1 MDVQQLEARRLAILD
16 EIRSIDSMRRG
27 SVNEQ
32 FFQIRRKGSEELTR
46 QGPYYVWTRS
56 QGGRTVSQR
65 LTSAEAIEQ
74 ARAEVAAY
82 RRFQTLCREYVEVAS
97 ELARLKR
104 TTEQEKKRS
113 KSGSS
118 KREK

>member
-32 FFQIRRKGSEELTR
+32 FFQIRHKGSKELTR
-46 QGPYYVWTRS
+46 QGPYYVWSRS
-56 QGGRTVSQR
+56 QGGKTVSQR
-65 LTSAEAIEQ
+65 LTSAEDIENT
-74 ARAEVAAY
+74 RAEVAAY

-97 ELARLKR
+97 ELASLKR

-113 KSGSS
+113 KSGSR
-118 KREK
+118 KTGK